1 MVNIAS
7 KSYIQDLHPFGSVMI
22 AGARRV
28 LGPWLILWMLA
39 SDMNEDAHGI

>member
-1 MVNIAS
+1 MVNVAS
-7 KSYIQDLHPFGSVMI
+7 SPIYRTVHPFGSVMI
-22 AGARRV
+22 GGARRV